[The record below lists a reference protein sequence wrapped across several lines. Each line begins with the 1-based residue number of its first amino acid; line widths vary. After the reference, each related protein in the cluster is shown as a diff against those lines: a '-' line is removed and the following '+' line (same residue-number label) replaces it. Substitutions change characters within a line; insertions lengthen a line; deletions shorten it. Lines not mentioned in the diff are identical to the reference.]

1 MILFDFIFYVSGSVL
16 FVSFVGYFYAD
27 HKKEQISNQRGRE
40 LSPEEVESTRGLN
53 VHYDDEGNP
62 EPVYAKT
69 SEQIKWDLYESLF
82 LKGLIW
88 SLGIFI
94 LMSLIGHKLGIIE
107 LMDRPLDDR
116 Y

>member
-1 MILFDFIFYVSGSVL
+1 MSGSVML
-16 FVSFVGYFYAD
+16 VSFVGYYYTD
-27 HKKEQISNQRGRE
+27 HKKGQISYQKGRE
-40 LSPEEVESTRGLN
+40 LSPEEVESLHSMD
-53 VHYDDEGNP
+53 VSYDDEGNP